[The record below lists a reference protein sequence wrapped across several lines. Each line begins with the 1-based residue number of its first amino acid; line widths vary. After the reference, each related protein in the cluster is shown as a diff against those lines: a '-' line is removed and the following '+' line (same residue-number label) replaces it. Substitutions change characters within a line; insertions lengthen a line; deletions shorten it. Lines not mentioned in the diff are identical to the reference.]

1 MGNKTGHLESV
12 DAALRLLQMLGRD
25 GQLRVTD
32 AADELGVAASTAHRL
47 LSTLRYRGFAVQ
59 AGDRTYR
66 PGPAFTELAASHA
79 SSIDLCGVARP
90 HLEWLRTTLDETS
103 HLVVLIG
110 HDVHFLAS
118 AEARRPLRVGARVGA
133 VLPAHRTSGG
143 KALLAALSREEIE
156 QLYPLG
162 QAGRGL
168 LTMTETAILR
178 RELETTRRRGYGI
191 NMGESERGIAALG
204 VLVRGYDG
212 HPIAAVTVSV
222 PAVRFSGDRVKELVA
237 AIQTAAKRIDA
248 DLALQTTG

>member
-1 MGNKTGHLESV
+1 
-12 DAALRLLQMLGRD
+12 
-25 GQLRVTD
+25 
-32 AADELGVAASTAHRL
+32 
-47 LSTLRYRGFAVQ
+47 
-59 AGDRTYR
+59 
-66 PGPAFTELAASHA
+66 
-79 SSIDLCGVARP
+79 VARP

-110 HDVHFLAS
+110 HDVHFIAS

-143 KALLAALSREEIE
+143 KALLAALPREEIE
-156 QLYPLG
+156 HLYPLG

-222 PAVRFSGDRVKELVA
+222 PAVRFSGDRVKELVS
-237 AIQTAAKRIDA
+237 AIKTAAKRIDA
-248 DLALQTTG
+248 DLALQTPAQAFPADRSDRRVSFVS